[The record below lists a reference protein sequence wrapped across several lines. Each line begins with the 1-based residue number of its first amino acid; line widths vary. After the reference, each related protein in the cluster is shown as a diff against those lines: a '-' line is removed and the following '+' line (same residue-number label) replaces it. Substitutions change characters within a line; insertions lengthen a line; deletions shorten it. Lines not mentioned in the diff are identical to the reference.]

1 MILKRINAPIRNQTL
16 KHLRE
21 AIIRGQFEPGE
32 RLNERKLCEFIGAS
46 RTTIREVLR
55 HLESEGLIKVIP
67 QKGPIVATISVE
79 EGKHIYEV
87 REVLEG
93 FMCRLFAER
102 STPDSKTALC
112 RSLNLLETYVQK
124 EDLENQLIESNRFY
138 EVLMEGCGNKVVC
151 SLLKSLHA
159 RISFLRRMSL
169 SSQGRPLQSVKELR
183 AMYEAI
189 EKGDLDAACE
199 ASSYHVRAAKSSAL
213 QYLSSF

>member
-1 MILKRINAPIRNQTL
+1 MVLKRVNAPIRDQTL
-16 KHLRE
+16 REVRE
-21 AIIRGQFEPGE
+21 AIINGQFRPGE
-32 RLNERKLCEFIGAS
+32 RLSERKLCEFIGAS
-46 RTTIREVLR
+46 RTTIREALR
-55 HLESEGLIKVIP
+55 HLESEGLIRVIP

-102 STPDSKTALC
+102 STPDAKTALC
-112 RSLNLLETYVQK
+112 RSLKLLETYVQK
-124 EDLENQLIESNRFY
+124 KDLENQLIESNRFY
-138 EVLMEGCGNKVVC
+138 EVLMEGCGNNVVC
-151 SLLKSLHA
+151 SLLRSLHA

-169 SSQGRPLQSVKELR
+169 SSQGRPSRSAKELR

-199 ASSYHVRAAKSSAL
+199 ASSYHVREAKSSAL
-213 QYLSSF
+213 QYLSSL